1 MNSNLKNFF
10 SNNLTL
16 FFRNNLNIRPLGYCY
31 MKKNVL
37 SVSDFFFWITKNNF
51 DTKINVTNLAS
62 QVLPNI
68 NQKCNVIFVFFD
80 HLGNEIKRKEKI
92 LDYFGIS
99 FVVSDYFENSFGS
112 MAIFHNFK
120 NFDELKNRVLLLQ
133 KKADRAQLSRWTL
146 ELCPWK

>member
-1 MNSNLKNFF
+1 
-10 SNNLTL
+10 
-16 FFRNNLNIRPLGYCY
+16 

-37 SVSDFFFWITKNNF
+37 SVSDFFLDYKNNF

-92 LDYFGIS
+92 LDYFDLLVSS
-99 FVVSDYFENSFGS
+99 FQIILKIALVPWQYSITLRILMN
-112 MAIFHNFK
+112 
-120 NFDELKNRVLLLQ
+120 LKNRVLLLQ
-133 KKADRAQLSRWTL
+133 KRLHRVQLSRWTL

>member
-10 SNNLTL
+10 QIILL

-31 MKKNVL
+31 MKKCFICER
-37 SVSDFFFWITKNNF
+37 FFLITKNNF

-62 QVLPNI
+62 QVLPSI

-92 LDYFGIS
+92 LDYFES
-99 FVVSDYFENSFGS
+99 
-112 MAIFHNFK
+112 
-120 NFDELKNRVLLLQ
+120 
-133 KKADRAQLSRWTL
+133 
-146 ELCPWK
+146 